1 MPDAPQGTTPL
12 VSMAG
17 LGGSP
22 LVQTEQHRARVAA
35 IARRARHL
43 VRTVEIAAR
52 TGEAFEIEQG
62 QLIRVICSEGPQ
74 VADFNAFGRQDA
86 REKFWSVKSRI
97 IGSSHLTVGNQLW
110 SCPPWTRPMM
120 TIIADTVSREA
131 LPGGARTH
139 DLLFSRCDARHY
151 ETVFGRK
158 GMPNCQD
165 NLANAI
171 KPFGLTQYD
180 VHDPLNLFMTTG
192 SNEAGKPFYLP
203 SNAKKGDYV
212 ELYAEIDCLA
222 AISACPGGSS
232 GPKHHPLRV
241 DIFAL
246 TEV

>member
-1 MPDAPQGTTPL
+1 
-12 VSMAG
+12 MAG
-17 LGGSP
+17 LEGSP
-22 LVQTEQHRARVAA
+22 LVQSEAHRARVAA
-35 IARRARHL
+35 IAKRSRRLA
-43 VRTVEIAAR
+43 RTVDIAPR
-52 TGEAFEIEQG
+52 TGNAFETEQG
-62 QLIRVICSEGPQ
+62 QVFRVTCTQGPQ
-74 VADFNAFGRQDA
+74 VADLNAFGKRDT
-86 REKFWSVKSRI
+86 REKFWSAKSRI

-110 SCPPWTRPMM
+110 SCPPWTRPML
-120 TIIADTVSREA
+120 TIIADTVSHDA

-151 ETVFGRK
+151 ETVFGKK

-192 SNEAGKPFYLP
+192 SNVVGRPFYLT

-212 ELYAEIDCLA
+212 EFYSEIDCLI

-232 GPKHHPLRV
+232 GPKHYPLRV
-241 DIFAL
+241 DIFVLA
-246 TEV
+246 EI

>member
-1 MPDAPQGTTPL
+1 MTDASQPAMPPL
-12 VSMAG
+12 SMAG

-22 LVQTEQHRARVAA
+22 LAQNDEHRAQYAA
-35 IARRARHL
+35 ISKRPRTH
-43 VRTVEIAAR
+43 VRTIDIAPR
-52 TGEAFEIEQG
+52 TGEAFEVEQG
-62 QLIRVICSEGPQ
+62 KVLRITCSEGPQ
-74 VADFNAFGRQDA
+74 VADFNAFGKGDT
-86 REKFWSVKSRI
+86 REQFWSVKTRI
-97 IGSSHLTVGNQLW
+97 IGGSHLTVGSQLW
-110 SCPPWTRPMM
+110 SCPPWTRPML
-120 TIIADTVSREA
+120 TIIADTVSRDV

-151 ETVFGRK
+151 ETVFGKR

-171 KPFGLTQYD
+171 KPFGLSQYD

-192 SNEAGKPFYLP
+192 SNELGRPFYLA

-212 ELYAEIDCLA
+212 ELYTEIGCLI

-232 GPKHHPLRV
+232 GPRHHSLRA

-246 TEV
+246 TES